1 MEFFTKFPVME
12 RVSLL
17 EMKKGIDL
25 SFRLFS
31 RKYGDAIEA
40 FFDPLLFF
48 LVWLEKL
55 LLKTPW
61 PIIILV
67 VATLAWFG
75 SRSWKLVV
83 GSAIAFML
91 IGYFG
96 MWNDCMATV
105 AIISVCTIICIA
117 IGIPI
122 GVVMSKSDR
131 VEKTIIPVLD
141 MMQTIPS
148 FVYLVPILMLL
159 GIGKVPGLI
168 AVCIYAVPPVIRL
181 TNLGIR
187 EVDKETLEA
196 CDSYGATPF
205 QKLTTVQIPL
215 SLPTIFA
222 GVNQTIMMAL
232 AMVVIASMIGV
243 KGLGVPILRAIS
255 NQYLALGL
263 MNGLAIVALAIIFD
277 RITQEYGRRI
287 QKHRGIKKISLG
299 QFHLNLNTD
308 FSRQNF

>member
-1 MEFFTKFPVME
+1 MEFLTKFPVME
-12 RVSLL
+12 RTSLMEL
-17 EMKKGIDL
+17 RKGIDHT
-25 SFRLFS
+25 FREFS
-31 RKYGDAIEA
+31 RAYGDGIEA

-48 LVWLEKL
+48 LIRLEKL
-55 LLKTPW
+55 LLATPW
-61 PIIILV
+61 PIIMLV
-67 VATLAWFG
+67 LGLLAWLG
-75 SRSWKLVV
+75 SRSWKLVI
-83 GSAIAFML
+83 GSVLAFML

-96 MWNDCMATV
+96 MWKDCMATV
-105 AIISVCTIICIA
+105 AIITVCTIMCIA
-117 IGIPI
+117 VGIPV
-122 GVVMSKSDR
+122 GVLMARSNR
-131 VEKTIIPVLD
+131 VEKAMLPVLD

-148 FVYLVPILMLL
+148 FVYLIPILMLL

-168 AVCIYAVPPVIRL
+168 AVCIYAIPPVIRL

-187 EVDKETLEA
+187 EVDKETIEA
-196 CDSYGATPF
+196 SEAFGATKL
-205 QKLTTVQIPL
+205 QKLRTVQIPL
-215 SLPTIFA
+215 ALPTVFA

-287 QKHRGIKKISLG
+287 QKHRGIK
-299 QFHLNLNTD
+299 
-308 FSRQNF
+308 R

>member
-1 MEFFTKFPVME
+1 MEFFTNFPVME
-12 RVSLL
+12 RVALL
-17 EMKKGIDL
+17 ELKKGIDL

-31 RKYGDAIEA
+31 RKYGDAIES

-55 LLKTPW
+55 LLTTPW

-67 VATLAWFG
+67 IATLAWFG

-131 VEKTIIPVLD
+131 VEKTIVPVLD

-168 AVCIYAVPPVIRL
+168 AVCIYALPPVVRL

-277 RITQEYGRRI
+277 RISQHYGKRI
-287 QKHRGIKKISLG
+287 QKHREGR
-299 QFHLNLNTD
+299 NL
-308 FSRQNF
+308 

>member
-1 MEFFTKFPVME
+1 MEFFSKFPVME
-12 RVSLL
+12 RTSLMEL
-17 EMKKGIDL
+17 RKGIDL
-25 SFRLFS
+25 AFREFS
-31 RKYGDAIEA
+31 RAYGDGIEA

-48 LVWLEKL
+48 LIRLEKL
-55 LLKTPW
+55 LLATPW
-61 PIIILV
+61 PIILLV
-67 VATLAWFG
+67 LAGLAWLG
-75 SRSWKLVV
+75 SRNWKLVI
-83 GSAIAFML
+83 GSVVAFML

-96 MWNDCMATV
+96 MWKDCMATV
-105 AIISVCTIICIA
+105 AIITVCTIMCIA
-117 IGIPI
+117 VGIPI
-122 GVVMSKSDR
+122 GILMARSNR
-131 VEKTIIPVLD
+131 VEKTMLPVLD

-148 FVYLVPILMLL
+148 FVYLIPILMLL
-159 GIGKVPGLI
+159 GIGKIPGLI

-187 EVDKETLEA
+187 EVDKETIEA
-196 CDSYGATPF
+196 SEAFGATKM
-205 QKLTTVQIPL
+205 QKLRTVQIPL
-215 SLPTIFA
+215 ALPTVFA

-287 QKHRGIKKISLG
+287 QKHRSGKK
-299 QFHLNLNTD
+299 
-308 FSRQNF
+308 

>member
-1 MEFFTKFPVME
+1 MEFFTQFPVME
-12 RVSLL
+12 RVSLMEL
-17 EMKKGIDL
+17 KKGIDL

-31 RKYGDAIEA
+31 RKYGDAIEN

-55 LLKTPW
+55 LITTPW

-67 VATLAWFG
+67 ICILAWFG

-83 GSAIAFML
+83 GSAVAFIL

-105 AIISVCTIICIA
+105 AIITVCTIICIA
-117 IGIPI
+117 VGIPI
-122 GVVMSKSDR
+122 GVVMSKSER
-131 VEKTIIPVLD
+131 AEKAILPVLD

-263 MNGLAIVALAIIFD
+263 LNGLAIVALAIIFD

-287 QKHRGIKKISLG
+287 QKHRGQKK
-299 QFHLNLNTD
+299 
-308 FSRQNF
+308 

>member
-1 MEFFTKFPVME
+1 MEFFTQFPVME
-12 RVSLL
+12 RVPLMEL
-17 EMKKGIDL
+17 KKGIDL

-31 RKYGDAIEA
+31 RKYGDAIEN

-55 LLKTPW
+55 LITTPW

-67 VATLAWFG
+67 ICILAWFG

-83 GSAIAFML
+83 GSAIAFIL

-117 IGIPI
+117 VGIPI
-122 GVVMSKSDR
+122 GVVMSKSER
-131 VEKTIIPVLD
+131 AEKAIVPVLD

-187 EVDKETLEA
+187 EVDKEILEA

-263 MNGLAIVALAIIFD
+263 LNGLAIVALAIIFD

-287 QKHRGIKKISLG
+287 QKHRGQRK
-299 QFHLNLNTD
+299 
-308 FSRQNF
+308 

>member
-1 MEFFTKFPVME
+1 MEFFTNFPVME
-12 RVSLL
+12 RVALL
-17 EMKKGIDL
+17 ELKKGIDL

-31 RKYGDAIEA
+31 RKYGDAIES

-55 LLKTPW
+55 LLSTPW

-67 VATLAWFG
+67 IAILAWFG

-83 GSAIAFML
+83 GSSIAFML

-105 AIISVCTIICIA
+105 AIISVCTIICIV

-131 VEKTIIPVLD
+131 VEKTIVPVLD

-168 AVCIYAVPPVIRL
+168 AVCIYALPPVVRL

-287 QKHRGIKKISLG
+287 QKHRGITKK
-299 QFHLNLNTD
+299 
-308 FSRQNF
+308 

>member
-12 RVSLL
+12 RTALMEL
-17 EMKKGIDL
+17 KKGIDL

-31 RKYGDAIEA
+31 RKYGDAIEN

-48 LVWLEKL
+48 LVKLEKL
-55 LLKTPW
+55 LLATPW

-67 VATLAWFG
+67 IGILAWFG

-83 GSAIAFML
+83 GSAIAFIL

-105 AIISVCTIICIA
+105 AIISVCTTVCIA
-117 IGIPI
+117 VGIPI
-122 GVVMSKSDR
+122 GIIMSKSNR
-131 VEKTIIPVLD
+131 AEKTILPILD

-168 AVCIYAVPPVIRL
+168 AVCIYALPPVIRL

-187 EVDKETLEA
+187 EVDKEALEA
-196 CDSYGATPF
+196 SEAFGATPF
-205 QKLTTVQIPL
+205 QKLRSIQIPL

-287 QKHRGIKKISLG
+287 QKHRGQKK
-299 QFHLNLNTD
+299 
-308 FSRQNF
+308 

>member
-12 RVSLL
+12 RVPLMEL
-17 EMKKGIDL
+17 KKGIDL

-31 RKYGDAIEA
+31 RKYGDAIES

-55 LLKTPW
+55 LLTTPW

-67 VATLAWFG
+67 IGTLAWFG

-83 GSAIAFML
+83 GSSIAFML

-105 AIISVCTIICIA
+105 AIITVCTIICIA
-117 IGIPI
+117 VGIPI
-122 GVVMSKSDR
+122 GVLMSKSDR
-131 VEKTIIPVLD
+131 VERAIIPVLD

-168 AVCIYAVPPVIRL
+168 AVCIYAIPPVVRL

-263 MNGLAIVALAIIFD
+263 LNGLAIVALAIIFD

-287 QKHRGIKKISLG
+287 QKHRGITKK
-299 QFHLNLNTD
+299 
-308 FSRQNF
+308 

>member
-12 RVSLL
+12 RTALMEL
-17 EMKKGIDL
+17 KKGIDL

-31 RKYGDAIEA
+31 RKYGDAIEN

-55 LLKTPW
+55 LLKSPW

-67 VATLAWFG
+67 ICILAWFG

-83 GSAIAFML
+83 GSAIAFIL

-105 AIISVCTIICIA
+105 AIITVCTIICIA
-117 IGIPI
+117 VGIPI
-122 GVVMSKSDR
+122 GVVMSKSER
-131 VEKTIIPVLD
+131 AEKAILPVLD

-263 MNGLAIVALAIIFD
+263 LNGLAIVALAIIFD

-287 QKHRGIKKISLG
+287 QKHRGQKK
-299 QFHLNLNTD
+299 
-308 FSRQNF
+308 

>member
-1 MEFFTKFPVME
+1 ME
-12 RVSLL
+12 RTDLMEL
-17 EMKKGIDL
+17 KKAIDL
-25 SFRLFS
+25 GFRLFS
-31 RKYGDAIEA
+31 RKYGDAIES

-48 LVWLEKL
+48 LVRLEKL
-55 LLKTPW
+55 LLATPW

-67 VATLAWFG
+67 VAILAWLG
-75 SRSWKLVV
+75 SRSWKLVA
-83 GSAIAFML
+83 GSVVAFML

-96 MWNDCMATV
+96 MWEDTMATV
-105 AIISVCTIICIA
+105 AIITVCTILCIA
-117 IGIPI
+117 VGIPI
-122 GVVMSKSDR
+122 GVLMSKSDR
-131 VEKTIIPVLD
+131 TEKTILPILD

-168 AVCIYAVPPVIRL
+168 AVCIYALPPVVRL

-277 RITQEYGRRI
+277 RITQQYGKRM
-287 QKHRGIKKISLG
+287 QKHRGIQQK
-299 QFHLNLNTD
+299 
-308 FSRQNF
+308 

>member
-12 RVSLL
+12 RTALMEL
-17 EMKKGIDL
+17 KKWIDL

-31 RKYGDAIEA
+31 RKYGDAIEN

-48 LVWLEKL
+48 LVKLEKL
-55 LLKTPW
+55 LLTTPW

-67 VATLAWFG
+67 IGILAWFG
-75 SRSWKLVV
+75 SRSWKLVI
-83 GSAIAFML
+83 GSAIAFIL

-105 AIISVCTIICIA
+105 AIISVCTTVCIA
-117 IGIPI
+117 VGIPI
-122 GVVMSKSDR
+122 GIIMSKSNR
-131 VEKTIIPVLD
+131 AEKTILPILD

-168 AVCIYAVPPVIRL
+168 AVCIYALPPVIRL

-187 EVDKETLEA
+187 EVDKEALEA
-196 CDSYGATPF
+196 SEAFGATPF
-205 QKLTTVQIPL
+205 QKLRSVQIPL

-287 QKHRGIKKISLG
+287 QKHRGQKK
-299 QFHLNLNTD
+299 
-308 FSRQNF
+308 

>member
-31 RKYGDAIEA
+31 RKYGDAIES

-55 LLKTPW
+55 LLNTPW

-67 VATLAWFG
+67 IAILAWFG
-75 SRSWKLVV
+75 SRSWKLIV
-83 GSAIAFML
+83 GSSIAFFL

-105 AIISVCTIICIA
+105 AIIAVCTIICIA
-117 IGIPI
+117 VGIPI
-122 GVVMSKSDR
+122 GVVMSKSNR
-131 VEKTIIPVLD
+131 AEKTILPVLD

-263 MNGLAIVALAIIFD
+263 LNGLAIVALAIIFD

-287 QKHRGIKKISLG
+287 QKHRGQKK
-299 QFHLNLNTD
+299 
-308 FSRQNF
+308 

>member
-1 MEFFTKFPVME
+1 MEFFTQFPVME
-12 RVSLL
+12 RVPLMEL
-17 EMKKGIDL
+17 KKGIDL

-31 RKYGDAIEA
+31 RKYGDAIEN

-55 LLKTPW
+55 LITTPW

-67 VATLAWFG
+67 ICILAWFG

-117 IGIPI
+117 VGIPI

-131 VEKTIIPVLD
+131 TQKAILPVLD

-263 MNGLAIVALAIIFD
+263 LNGLAIVALAIIFD

-287 QKHRGIKKISLG
+287 QKHRGQKK
-299 QFHLNLNTD
+299 
-308 FSRQNF
+308 

>member
-1 MEFFTKFPVME
+1 MEFLSKFPVME
-12 RVSLL
+12 RTSLMEL
-17 EMKKGIDL
+17 KKGIDL
-25 SFRLFS
+25 TFREFS
-31 RKYGDAIEA
+31 RAYGDSIEA

-48 LVWLEKL
+48 LIRLEKL
-55 LLKTPW
+55 LLATPW
-61 PIIILV
+61 PIILLV
-67 VATLAWFG
+67 LAGLAWLG
-75 SRSWKLVV
+75 SRNWKLVI
-83 GSAIAFML
+83 GSVVAFML

-96 MWNDCMATV
+96 MWKDCMATV
-105 AIISVCTIICIA
+105 AIITVCTIMCIA
-117 IGIPI
+117 VGIPI
-122 GVVMSKSDR
+122 GILMARSNR
-131 VEKTIIPVLD
+131 VEKTMLPVLD

-148 FVYLVPILMLL
+148 FVYLIPILMLL
-159 GIGKVPGLI
+159 GIGKIPGLI

-187 EVDKETLEA
+187 EVDKETIEA
-196 CDSYGATPF
+196 SEAFGATKM
-205 QKLTTVQIPL
+205 QKLRTVQIPL
-215 SLPTIFA
+215 ALPTVFA

-287 QKHRGIKKISLG
+287 QKHRGIK
-299 QFHLNLNTD
+299 
-308 FSRQNF
+308 R